1 MTDSVLRDPVLRDL
15 VSGERA
21 EGTHIVND
29 MRQRAIRSG
38 SDATRPRYLRH
49 IYKPE
54 KQVEPVKEKNQRKEV
69 SDLDLAINLRPLTDE
84 FNRFFLHPLLQCLIL
99 SDTLTGSIVT
109 DILGDLH

>member
-1 MTDSVLRDPVLRDL
+1 MTASLLRDL
-15 VSGERA
+15 ESSGRA
-21 EGTHIVND
+21 EGEHIGND
-29 MRQRAIRSG
+29 MLRRVISSG
-38 SDATRPRYLRH
+38 SDLPRPRYLRH

-99 SDTLTGSIVT
+99 SDTLTGGIVT

>member
-54 KQVEPVKEKNQRKEV
+54 KHV
-69 SDLDLAINLRPLTDE
+69 
-84 FNRFFLHPLLQCLIL
+84 
-99 SDTLTGSIVT
+99 
-109 DILGDLH
+109 